1 MILILKKRNLKI
13 CLNGRKL
20 LFGPASFLII
30 IIVLIVTD
38 NNRQTNIITLSL
50 FLLKKETKKPKLI
63 KHNFYKIF
71 FKWTE
76 YKINNRFVH
85 LYCMY
90 YFYILL
96 CAWWCICKGPYI
108 NWKLAGLHPYLKV
121 LQFFYFLINFFS
133 FRNNLSWYYSSCP
146 CALLRVDFFL
156 YTVPHSF
163 RA

>member
-71 FKWTE
+71 FLNGLNIKSITDLSI
-76 YKINNRFVH
+76 YTV
-85 LYCMY
+85 
-90 YFYILL
+90 
-96 CAWWCICKGPYI
+96 CII
-108 NWKLAGLHPYLKV
+108 
-121 LQFFYFLINFFS
+121 FTFFS
-133 FRNNLSWYYSSCP
+133 VHDDAF
-146 CALLRVDFFL
+146 VK
-156 YTVPHSF
+156 VHI
-163 RA
+163 